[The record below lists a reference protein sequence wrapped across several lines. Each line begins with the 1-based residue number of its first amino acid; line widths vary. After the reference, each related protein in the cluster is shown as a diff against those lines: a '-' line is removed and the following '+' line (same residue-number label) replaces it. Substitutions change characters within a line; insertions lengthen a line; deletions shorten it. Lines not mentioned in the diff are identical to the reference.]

1 MMEQA
6 CSGAFTCVIQLLS
19 PGIFGD
25 RFIFHHKFILPYE
38 PWIHLFVAVILEL
51 V

>member
-6 CSGAFTCVIQLLS
+6 CSDAFTCVIQMLS

-25 RFIFHHKFILPYE
+25 MFIIHHKFVLPYE